1 MIVASVLAAGCAS
14 VRLVTPACGSYASA
28 ERPAASAALPSSS
41 ATLILKP
48 FSMPVAA
55 DDSAIRVPE
64 ESVTRVAE
72 TPALAALIASRMP
85 ASVLA
90 LAPKGIVMS
99 EEPAFGTKAVC
110 PAFQLPSRIVMLP
123 VPTRRSRR

>member
-1 MIVASVLAAGCAS
+1 V
-14 VRLVTPACGSYASA
+14 
-28 ERPAASAALPSSS
+28 ALPSLS

-55 DDSAIRVPE
+55 DDSAIRVPV

-85 ASVLA
+85 ASVSA
-90 LAPKGIVMS
+90 LAPIGIVTS
-99 EEPAFGTKAVC
+99 EEP
-110 PAFQLPSRIVMLP
+110 PSGRRWSA
-123 VPTRRSRR
+123 RRSSCRAGS